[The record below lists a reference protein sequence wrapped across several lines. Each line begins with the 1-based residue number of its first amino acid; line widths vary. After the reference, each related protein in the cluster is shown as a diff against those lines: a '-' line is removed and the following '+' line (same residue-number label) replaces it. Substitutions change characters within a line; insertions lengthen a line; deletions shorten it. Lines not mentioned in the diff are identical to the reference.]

1 MGGGVEWKI
10 LDLEGLIQTLV
21 PPFTPLNMRKLTLEG
36 YITHQTHK
44 AGERLSRK
52 RKLSLNCGLESFALN
67 QAP

>member
-1 MGGGVEWKI
+1 MGGGGGMENI
-10 LDLEGLIQTLV
+10 RFRR
-21 PPFTPLNMRKLTLEG
+21 PHSNFSSPFTPLNMRKLTLEG